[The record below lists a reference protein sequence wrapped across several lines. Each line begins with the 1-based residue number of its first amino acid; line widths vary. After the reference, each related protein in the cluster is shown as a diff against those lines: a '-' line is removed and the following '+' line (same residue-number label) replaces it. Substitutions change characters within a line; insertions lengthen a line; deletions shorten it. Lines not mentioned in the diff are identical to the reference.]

1 MFRIVNFFVYAILYT
16 KMSVVLSVR
25 VRKELKEEAV
35 RLGID
40 LRRVVERALE
50 AEIDRRRRALLEEA
64 VRTIVESMRG
74 VSEEEFR
81 QVIKRWRRRRE

>member
-1 MFRIVNFFVYAILYT
+1 MFRVVNFFVYAILYT

>member
-1 MFRIVNFFVYAILYT
+1 
-16 KMSVVLSVR
+16 MSVVLSVR

-81 QVIKRWRRRRE
+81 QVIKRWRRQRG

>member
-1 MFRIVNFFVYAILYT
+1 LFRVVNFFVYAILYT